1 MQFVWVKKYDSRIK
15 KKLKKLSPTWEKGK
29 NQLKIATLAE
39 APRNFQAKTVENH
52 RHKRFSKVGRELMAS
67 SALYHIHDI

>member
-1 MQFVWVKKYDSRIK
+1 MVAICLGKKYDSRIK
-15 KKLKKLSPTWEKGK
+15 KKLQKLSSTWEKGK

-52 RHKRFSKVGRELMAS
+52 RHFSKVGRELMSS